1 MNQPVLSLRHTFQGL
16 PWAELEVMNDNKQV
30 SVKQSVSPKC
40 PRKDATGH
48 PSDRSVLGGPNSPKL
63 PIESSKQ
70 TYEVAPKTRKVTQR
84 QLLQLQLGMKQQ
96 QLLGFFADWR
106 CKT

>member
-1 MNQPVLSLRHTFQGL
+1 MPRATQATEVFWEALS
-16 PWAELEVMNDNKQV
+16 ASLEGCLQ
-30 SVKQSVSPKC
+30 
-40 PRKDATGH
+40 
-48 PSDRSVLGGPNSPKL
+48 NSPKL

-96 QLLGFFADWR
+96 QLLGFFGRLALQALNYFVLDVR
-106 CKT
+106 VRINDLISFFSGYIKKDT